1 MHYGNRNVLI
11 TNIVFMWRNMYN
23 SFIIEV
29 LEISLSKLVN
39 YR

>member
-1 MHYGNRNVLI
+1 MRHGNRNVLI

-29 LEISLSKLVN
+29 LEILLSKLVN